1 MSAGPDSKSNKVDPS
16 AEDHAAHKHE
26 HKHENAACCGS
37 TCGDIAPTPPSPV
50 KGRSFQVSGLD
61 CVEEVSILS
70 KVVGPKVGG
79 AEHLA
84 FDVINGRMTVLDS
97 AEQITEARVVEL
109 VASTGMTARPWDAEN
124 ANADQAAHLARQRW
138 FTTLSGGFWAA
149 GFGWHIV
156 ETGMGGAIGLRALYD
171 GLPASAAVFTA
182 PMWGIRM
189 TRFLRAISGIVLG
202 LSKPLGLD
210 KTFAPT
216 TGPAAPMVFDG
227 NPLTHDRCQFDYM
240 EGQVARH
247 PELALGGPSIT
258 WVHAALEESGALLE
272 KAPLDI
278 PILTILGTEEEIVEP
293 AAIHER
299 MANWPNGQLETVQGA
314 RHEVLMEVPGLRTP
328 CIDTIADWF
337 DRHSGAASRTG

>member
-1 MSAGPDSKSNKVDPS
+1 MEPAPFLS
-16 AEDHAAHKHE
+16 
-26 HKHENAACCGS
+26 
-37 TCGDIAPTPPSPV
+37 DIAEGPEGGRAYWLRTTDETRIRVGVWPEGD
-50 KGRSFQVSGLD
+50 KGTILLFPGRTEYIEKYGRVAAEFAARGYGMVAVDWRGQGLSDRPAHRHDMGHVVSFDEYREDVAVLRQ
-61 CVEEVSILS
+61 
-70 KVVGPKVGG
+70 
-79 AEHLA
+79 A
-84 FDVINGRMTVLDS
+84 FRDLNLRKPCFLLGHS
-97 AEQITEARVVEL
+97 
-109 VASTGMTARPWDAEN
+109 
-124 ANADQAAHLARQRW
+124 
-138 FTTLSGGFWAA
+138 
-149 GFGWHIV
+149 
-156 ETGMGGAIGLRALYD
+156 MGGAIGLRALYD

-299 MANWPNGQLETVQGA
+299 MANWPNGRLEIVQGA

>member
-1 MSAGPDSKSNKVDPS
+1 MEPAPFLS
-16 AEDHAAHKHE
+16 
-26 HKHENAACCGS
+26 
-37 TCGDIAPTPPSPV
+37 DIAEGPEGGRAYWLRTTDETRIRVGVWPEGD
-50 KGRSFQVSGLD
+50 KGTILLFPGRTEYIEKYGRVAAEFAARGYGMVAVDWRGQGLSDRPAHRHDMGHVVSFDEYREDVAVLRQ
-61 CVEEVSILS
+61 
-70 KVVGPKVGG
+70 
-79 AEHLA
+79 A
-84 FDVINGRMTVLDS
+84 FRDLNLRKPCFLLGHS
-97 AEQITEARVVEL
+97 
-109 VASTGMTARPWDAEN
+109 
-124 ANADQAAHLARQRW
+124 
-138 FTTLSGGFWAA
+138 
-149 GFGWHIV
+149 
-156 ETGMGGAIGLRALYD
+156 MGGAIGLRALYD